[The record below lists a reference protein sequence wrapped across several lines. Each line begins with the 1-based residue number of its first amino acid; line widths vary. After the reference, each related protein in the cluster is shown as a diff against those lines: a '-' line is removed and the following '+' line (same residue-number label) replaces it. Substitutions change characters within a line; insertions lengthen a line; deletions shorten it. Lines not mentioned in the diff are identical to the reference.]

1 LPDISDVLSY
11 LVVYILSKRFRF
23 VIILKDICNGRSKV
37 SIRDIINA
45 GGLKEF
51 IEEHVEKKGILP
63 SSAIQV
69 FSRKKL
75 QGLIEA
81 IRMLRSLNT
90 FDVEVYFIT
99 PFGLLWEDE
108 PIVPYS
114 ECLDE
119 LTPETIKHFFS
130 VFNVDESIFDLIES
144 EPDLLYVYVNNK
156 LLRILDLIEY
166 IPRNTLAIVVSDTGF
181 ISNRDNIKAV
191 YPSQSLI
198 TIFRKYGVKI
208 SQDTFAGSFLYYLSL
223 FFFKLS
229 NEAKKDFLSNYLRTA
244 KNRPREFL
252 DLITSPEALIFL
264 EKSKNQSIL
273 KFIKKS
279 DNDEGASRK

>member
-1 LPDISDVLSY
+1 M
-11 LVVYILSKRFRF
+11 
-23 VIILKDICNGRSKV
+23 LKDICDNRSKI

-51 IEEHVEKKGILP
+51 IEEHVEKEGILP

-108 PIVPYS
+108 PVIPYTG
-114 ECLDE
+114 CLDE
-119 LTPETIKHFFS
+119 LTVETIKHFFN
-130 VFNVDESIFDLIES
+130 VFRVDEAIFDLIES

-156 LLRILDLIEY
+156 LLRILSLIEY
-166 IPRNTLAIVVSDTGF
+166 IPRSTLAIIASDTGF
-181 ISNRDNIKAV
+181 ISRRDNIKAV
-191 YPSQSLI
+191 YPSKSLI

-223 FFFKLS
+223 FFFKLT
-229 NEAKKDFLSNYLRTA
+229 NEAKKDFLIRYLNSA
-244 KNRPREFL
+244 KNNPREFL

-273 KFIKKS
+273 RFIKRS
-279 DNDEGASRK
+279 DDDEGVNRK